1 MTTSPPN
8 PPAPTP
14 ADAAVACVV
23 YRCSRQDEMYLYVR
37 EGLDPATLPEP
48 LQRQAGRLT
57 EVMRLSLDSRRRLAR
72 ADVATVVARLCESGW
87 YLQLPPGGRVR
98 AHLHFGD

>member
-1 MTTSPPN
+1 MTTPPPN
-8 PPAPTP
+8 PSATTP
-14 ADAAVACVV
+14 SEAAVACVV

-37 EGLDPATLPEP
+37 ADLDPATLPEP

-57 EVMRLSLDSRRRLAR
+57 EVMRLSLGSGRRLAR
-72 ADVATVVARLCESGW
+72 ADVATVVARLHESGW
-87 YLQLPPGGRVR
+87 YLQLPPEGRVR